1 MLSRRF
7 RYVVVLLVILAMAA
21 PAYASVAPTTNDAQ
35 LAQSDSAQVV
45 VPAGESIKLGLA
57 TDLSNLIPDPGQDI
71 ANGGI
76 LAVEQR
82 NEAGGV
88 AGFTVELDV
97 QDDRCVGE
105 DATTVANQFASDPQT
120 VAVVGHVCSGASIAA
135 SGIYQDARIPMVSP
149 SSTAVAFTANGYDIV
164 NRVAFTDGA
173 QGTVDARYLYE
184 ELDVEFL
191 AIIHDNSDYGLGLA
205 NVVQEEFE
213 RIGGEIASF
222 DAIDVDEQDYRPV
235 LTVLAGDPPDAIFFG
250 GYQGQAALLV
260 NQMLEVGLEDTL
272 FFSDD
277 GVFTEQYLD
286 NAGDA
291 SEGSYASFVVEAAN
305 EEGNAA
311 FDEAYEARFG
321 VAPDDLGP
329 FHAHTYDAANILMN
343 AIEAVAVVDDS
354 GNLVIDREALIVAV
368 RETTDYEGLT
378 GTLSCDGIDGQGEC
392 GAGEIGV
399 NIVEDGE
406 WTGVDVPAELQF
418 GQPFMDDMMDDM
430 DDMEDEDM
438 DDMDDEDME
447 DMEATEEPSE

>member
-1 MLSRRF
+1 MLSRSF
-7 RYVVVLLVILAMAA
+7 RYIVVLLVLLALAA
-21 PAYASVAPTTNDAQ
+21 PAYANVAPTDHQ
-35 LAQSDSAQVV
+35 ILAQSDATQVV

-82 NEAGGV
+82 NEAGGI

-135 SGIYQDARIPMVSP
+135 SVIYQDARIPMVSP
-149 SSTAVAFTANGYDIV
+149 SSTAVAFTANGYDVV

-173 QGTVDARYLYE
+173 QGTVDARYLYQ
-184 ELDVEFL
+184 ELGVTRL
-191 AIIHDNSDYGLGLA
+191 AIVHDNSDYGLGLA
-205 NVVQEEFE
+205 NVVQEEFL
-213 RIGGEIASF
+213 RIGGEIVGF
-222 DAIDVDEQDYRPV
+222 EAISVDEQDYRSV

-250 GYQGQAALLV
+250 GYADQGALLV
-260 NQMLEVGLEDTL
+260 NQMLEVGLEDTV

-277 GVFTEQYLD
+277 GVYTQQYLD

-291 SEGSYASFVVEAAN
+291 SDGSYASFTVEAAN

-321 VAPDDLGP
+321 VAPDSLGP
-329 FHAHTYDAANILMN
+329 FHAHTYDAANVLMN
-343 AIEAVAVVDDS
+343 AIEAVAEIDAD

-378 GTLSCDGIDGQGEC
+378 GVLSCDGVDGFGEC

-399 NIVEDGE
+399 NVVEDGA
-406 WTGVDVPAELQF
+406 WVGVEVPEELQF
-418 GQPFMDDMMDDM
+418 GASFMDDMEGM
-430 DDMEDEDM
+430 EDM
-438 DDMDDEDME
+438 DDADME
-447 DMEATEEPSE
+447 DMEATEEPSS